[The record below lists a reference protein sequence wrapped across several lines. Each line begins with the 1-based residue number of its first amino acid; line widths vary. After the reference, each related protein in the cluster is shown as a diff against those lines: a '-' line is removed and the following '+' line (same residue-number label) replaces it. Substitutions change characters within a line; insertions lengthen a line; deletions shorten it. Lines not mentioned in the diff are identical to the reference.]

1 MKIKSILNSFVRITI
16 SKSFNPMK
24 NTFKHLVIILLVT
37 GMFNS
42 CTVEHNA
49 KEGIDNEYLLLATL
63 FQQKAAEKRALSYQ
77 AFNIAKLSLDN
88 QLRITDLKKP
98 LAVVVDIDET
108 VLDNSPFEAKS
119 ILNNS
124 DYPKYWDEWCQ
135 LAAAVPLAGSVE
147 FLNYA
152 KSKGVVVYYI
162 TNRKIKLLEPTL
174 KNLNKKGFPFADK
187 DHVLMRLDDS
197 NKNSRRNSVAANHN
211 IALLMGDNLGDF
223 MHVFDDKNSIDRF
236 LLTDKYKNEFGEKF
250 IVLPNPMYGSW
261 LNAIFNN
268 NNNLSK
274 EEKIEILKMELESF

>member
-1 MKIKSILNSFVRITI
+1 MSIYIFIITI

-24 NTFKHLVIILLVT
+24 NALKHFIIILLVV
-37 GMFNS
+37 GLFS
-42 CTVEHNA
+42 GCTLEHNA
-49 KEGIDNEYLLLATL
+49 KEGTDNEYLLLATL

-88 QLRITDLKKP
+88 QLKIADLTKP
-98 LAVVVDIDET
+98 LAVIVDIDET

-135 LAAAVPLAGSVE
+135 LAAAKPLAGSVE

-152 KSKGVVVYYI
+152 KSKGVAVFYI
-162 TNRKIKLLEPTL
+162 TNRKIKLMEPTL
-174 KNLNKKGFPFADK
+174 KNLNEKGFPFADE

-197 NKNSRRNSVAANHN
+197 NKESRRNLVATNHQ
-211 IALLMGDNLGDF
+211 IALLIGDNLGDF
-223 MHVFDDKNSIDRF
+223 IHVFDDKNIVDRF
-236 LLTDKYKNEFGEKF
+236 LLTDNYKSEFGVKF

-261 LNAIFNN
+261 LNDLFNN
-268 NNNLSK
+268 NSDLLK
-274 EEKIEILKMELESF
+274 EEKIKILKMELESF